1 MAETLIE
8 RIAAQISPELIQKAS
23 AALGEPE
30 AGVTKGFQTAIP
42 AILAKFAEKAETAE
56 GATEL
61 LSMVNEVSGDG
72 SAIEDPSALL
82 DMNLDNPAQDRG
94 QALLGTLFGRQAP
107 EIVSGLAEDA
117 GVQPVSMGRLMSV
130 VSPLLL
136 GELGQKFGGNATAE
150 GLSELVT
157 AQKPGILG
165 ALPAT
170 LAGVLG
176 LGALSGLAGGLKD
189 RASDALG
196 AVTGAGAGAVEK
208 VGDVASG
215 AVDAAKNL
223 TGDALGTVTGAAGVA
238 GDALKNVAGA
248 AGGAILGAGAVAA
261 GLATGA
267 VEKVGDVAGDTVDAA
282 KSLAGDALGAVTG
295 AAGSVGDGLKSV
307 AGVAAGA
314 VTGAAGK
321 VGDVAGEAVDTVKNL
336 AGGAVDKAGDAL
348 GATGD
353 AVKNVAGAVGGAV
366 LGAGAAAA
374 GLASGAADKVG
385 DVAGD
390 AVDAAKNVAG
400 AATGA
405 VKNVAGAAGD
415 VAGKTFDTASDAVE
429 SVAGGLPKWVVPAV
443 ALAVLALLG
452 GYFLRARTA
461 PKTPDASAGQTT
473 SADAT
478 PDPGA
483 ATPEATPDA
492 AASPEASPDA
502 EATPAPDAN
511 GMTDVKVGDLTLK
524 AAPDGIEDQL
534 IAFLNDPSKQ
544 VDKTTWFN
552 FDRLL
557 FDTGK
562 ATLKPESKL
571 QLQNVAEILKGF
583 PRVSVKIGGYT
594 DNTGNKAANK
604 KLSTDRAGSVVKSL
618 VALGIAKTRLAS
630 EGYGDQYPVA
640 SNDTAEGREQNRRI
654 AIRVTKK

>member
-8 RIAAQISPELIQKAS
+8 RITAQISPELIQKAS

-30 AGVTKGFQTAIP
+30 ASVTKGFQAAIP
-42 AILAKFAEKAETAE
+42 AVLAKFAEKAESAE

-61 LSMVNEVSGDG
+61 LSMVNEAPGDG
-72 SAIEDPSALL
+72 SAIEDPAALL
-82 DMNLDNPAQDRG
+82 DTNLDNPAQDRG
-94 QALLGTLFGRQAP
+94 QAFLGTLFGRQAP
-107 EIVSGLAEDA
+107 EIVSGLASDA

-150 GLSELVT
+150 GLSELVA

-196 AVTGAGAGAVEK
+196 AVTGAGAGAGAVEK

-223 TGDALGTVTGAAGVA
+223 AGDALGGVAGVAGSA

-248 AGGAILGAGAVAA
+248 AGGAVLGAGAAAA
-261 GLATGA
+261 GLASGA
-267 VEKVGDVAGDTVDAA
+267 AEKVGDIAGNAADAAKNLAAGAADKAGDAVDAA
-282 KSLAGDALGAVTG
+282 
-295 AAGSVGDGLKSV
+295 
-307 AGVAAGA
+307 
-314 VTGAAGK
+314 
-321 VGDVAGEAVDTVKNL
+321 KNL

-348 GATGD
+348 DATGD

-415 VAGKTFDTASDAVE
+415 VAGKTFDAASDAVE
-429 SVAGGLPKWVVPAV
+429 SVTGGLPKWVVPVV
-443 ALAVLALLG
+443 ALGVLALVG
-452 GYFLRARTA
+452 GYFLRGCNA
-461 PKTPDASAGQTT
+461 PKAPDATAVQTT

-483 ATPEATPDA
+483 ATPDPN
-492 AASPEASPDA
+492 AASPEASPSADA
-502 EATPAPDAN
+502 EATPAADAN
-511 GMTDVKVGDLTLK
+511 GMTEVKVAGKTLK

-534 IAFLNDPSKQ
+534 IAFLGDPAKQ

-552 FDRLL
+552 FDRLN

-583 PRVSVKIGGYT
+583 PKVSVKIGGYT
-594 DNTGNKAANK
+594 DNTGNKAANM
-604 KLSTDRAGSVVKSL
+604 KLSADRAASVVKGL

-630 EGYGDQYPVA
+630 EGYGDQHPVA